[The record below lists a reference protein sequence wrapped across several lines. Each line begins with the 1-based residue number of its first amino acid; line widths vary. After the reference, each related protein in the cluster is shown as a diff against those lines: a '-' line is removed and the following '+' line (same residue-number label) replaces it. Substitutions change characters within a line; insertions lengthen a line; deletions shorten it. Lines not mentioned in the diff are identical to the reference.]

1 MSNPRHVILKF
12 KVGDLVRTLFPLDI
26 DYYSTVVP
34 SGSIGLITDTSGDS
48 VGGYDYMVSVMGLDI
63 VFFENELEIFNIE
76 GVNEDAAN

>member
-12 KVGDLVRTLFPLDI
+12 KVGDLVRTLFALDI